1 MQINTNY
8 MPNVR
13 QFNNL
18 NDSEEKIK
26 HSSGLNENE
35 NNTNA
40 KECFVALSHE
50 SEAYTDYI
58 NKMDS
63 ILNKLGNEEEISKN
77 EKRWLDS
84 EIESFISGHNK
95 FFSSSNFVRQDILKD
110 LIEEKKSEDKRMN
123 ELLEQL
129 QKERQAFSPNG
140 TIDIEKELSLK
151 NEAKLIEKFTDAM
164 DNKEDLA
171 KEHLSDITM
180 VKDEFFTENFLE
192 TYIDK
197 E

>member
-1 MQINTNY
+1 
-8 MPNVR
+8 
-13 QFNNL
+13 
-18 NDSEEKIK
+18 
-26 HSSGLNENE
+26 
-35 NNTNA
+35 
-40 KECFVALSHE
+40 
-50 SEAYTDYI
+50 
-58 NKMDS
+58 MDS

-123 ELLEQL
+123 DLLEQL
-129 QKERQAFSPNG
+129 QKERQAISPNG

-151 NEAKLIEKFTDAM
+151 NEAKLIEKFTEAM
-164 DNKEDLA
+164 DNEEDLA
-171 KEHLSDITM
+171 KEHLSDVSM
-180 VKDEFFTENFLE
+180 SKDEFFTENFWE

-197 E
+197 EFKKAKDDLSKEMIQEIKEFQTKDE